1 MITHPAS
8 CLDQARDKSEKK
20 FAELCLAKN
29 LQVVHATKNQD
40 MYEHWDWKVT
50 NPNTKKVSLIDVKG
64 ARKKSRSDTKI
75 DYDITW
81 LEFKNVRGNSGS
93 LWGKADYIA
102 FEQKEYFLIC
112 KRTDLINWLKGK
124 IINKTF
130 VNYSKDAMY
139 RYYQRIGRQDV
150 ITMVR
155 IKDIEQD
162 LNCGKLLK

>member
-1 MITHPAS
+1 M
-8 CLDQARDKSEKK
+8 
-20 FAELCLAKN
+20 
-29 LQVVHATKNQD
+29 
-40 MYEHWDWKVT
+40 
-50 NPNTKKVSLIDVKG
+50 
-64 ARKKSRSDTKI
+64 
-75 DYDITW
+75 
-81 LEFKNVRGNSGS
+81 EFKNVRGNSGS